1 MIKSL
6 AIASAVSLGLGSF
19 FLEIGTRAD
28 TTNDPFVAFG
38 LLAAMAAGPIVLW
51 KRRVAPLIPIIA
63 IYCAIMPL
71 LLLFMAF
78 QIAWW
83 HGRVDL

>member
-6 AIASAVSLGLGSF
+6 AIASAVSLGLGSL

-38 LLAAMAAGPIVLW
+38 LLAEI
-51 KRRVAPLIPIIA
+51 
-63 IYCAIMPL
+63 
-71 LLLFMAF
+71 
-78 QIAWW
+78 
-83 HGRVDL
+83 GRAHV